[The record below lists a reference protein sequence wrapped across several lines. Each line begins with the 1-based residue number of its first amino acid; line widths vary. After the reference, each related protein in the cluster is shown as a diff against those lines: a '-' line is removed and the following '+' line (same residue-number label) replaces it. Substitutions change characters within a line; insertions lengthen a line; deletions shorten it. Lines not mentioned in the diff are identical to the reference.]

1 MVSPLRAGVVGVG
14 YFGRFHARH
23 YALNPDVT
31 LAAVVDADPARAQPI
46 ADEHGCEILSD
57 PADLVGKVDLVSIAV
72 PTPLHHRTAKLLL
85 SAGIHCLIEKP
96 ITSTLEEADELIAL
110 AEERS
115 LVLQV
120 GHIERFSAVYRALAA
135 RVHKPLFIESV
146 RAGPVR
152 ERANDV
158 DVVLDLMIHDIDIVA
173 GLAGAPIETIEAVG
187 TPVVNPTSDIAN
199 ARLTFAN
206 GVVATVTA
214 NRIGE
219 KVERVTRVFETD
231 RYTVCDFGQSVIYE
245 FDRTGDLAR
254 DGLAAV
260 STQAHEIER
269 EDSLANEIAHFIG
282 CVSTGERP
290 LVDGRVG
297 REALEI
303 AQGVMQ
309 SVEDRLRRYGTAGV
323 ETRTYETVREAPD
336 SL

>member
-31 LAAVVDADPARAQPI
+31 LAAVVDADRTRAQAI
-46 ADEHGCEILSD
+46 ADEHGCEVFTD
-57 PADLVGKVDLVSIAV
+57 PADLVGRVDLVSIAV
-72 PTPLHHRTAKLLL
+72 PTPYHHRTARMLL

-96 ITSTLEEADELIAL
+96 ITSTLEEADDLIAL
-110 AEERS
+110 SDAKG

-120 GHIERFSAVYRALAA
+120 GHIERFSAVYRALAS
-135 RVHKPLFIESV
+135 RVRKPLFIESV
-146 RAGPVR
+146 RTGPVR

-219 KVERVTRVFETD
+219 KVERITRVFEQD
-231 RYTVCDFGQSVIYE
+231 RYTVCDFGQSAIFE
-245 FDRTGDLAR
+245 FDRTGDLQT

-260 STQAHEIER
+260 RTQGHEIDR
-269 EDSLANEIAHFIG
+269 EDSLANEIAHFVG
-282 CVSTGERP
+282 CVRDGTRP
-290 LVDGRVG
+290 MVDGRVG

-303 AQGVMQ
+303 AQGVME
-309 SVEDRLRRYGTAGV
+309 SVEGRLGRYVGADASSVPGAA
-323 ETRTYETVREAPD
+323 RMAPEI
-336 SL
+336 L

>member
-31 LAAVVDADPARAQPI
+31 LAAVVDADRTRAQAI
-46 ADEHGCEILSD
+46 ADEHGCEVFTD
-57 PADLVGKVDLVSIAV
+57 PADLVGRVDLVSIAV
-72 PTPLHHRTAKLLL
+72 PTPYHHRTARMLL

-96 ITSTLEEADELIAL
+96 ITSTLEEADDLIAV
-110 AEERS
+110 ADAQG

-120 GHIERFSAVYRALAA
+120 GHIERFSAVYRALAS
-135 RVHKPLFIESV
+135 RVRKPLFIESV
-146 RAGPVR
+146 RTGPVR

-187 TPVVNPTSDIAN
+187 TPVVNPTADIAN
-199 ARLTFAN
+199 ARLTFTN

-219 KVERVTRVFETD
+219 KVERITRVFEQD
-231 RYTVCDFGQSVIYE
+231 RYTVCDFGQSAIFE
-245 FDRTGDLAR
+245 FDRTGDLET

-260 STQAHEIER
+260 RTQGHEIER
-269 EDSLANEIAHFIG
+269 EDSLANEIAHFVG
-282 CVSTGERP
+282 CVRDGSRP
-290 LVDGRVG
+290 MVDGRVG

-303 AQGVMQ
+303 AQGVME
-309 SVEDRLRRYGTAGV
+309 SVQGRLGRFAGAGPV
-323 ETRTYETVREAPD
+323 APSGEARTAPD
-336 SL
+336 IL

>member
-31 LAAVVDADPARAQPI
+31 LAAVVDADRTRAQAI
-46 ADEHGCEILSD
+46 ADEHGCEVFTD
-57 PADLVGKVDLVSIAV
+57 PADLVGRVDMVSIAV
-72 PTPLHHRTAKLLL
+72 PTPYHHRTARMLL

-96 ITSTLEEADELIAL
+96 ITSTLEEADDLIAL
-110 AEERS
+110 ADARG

-135 RVHKPLFIESV
+135 RVRKPLFIESV
-146 RAGPVR
+146 RTGPVR

-173 GLAGAPIETIEAVG
+173 GLAGAPIESIEAVG

-199 ARLTFAN
+199 ARLTFTN

-219 KVERVTRVFETD
+219 KVERITRVFEQD
-231 RYTVCDFGQSVIYE
+231 RYTVCDFGQSAIFE
-245 FDRTGDLAR
+245 FDRTGDLQT

-260 STQAHEIER
+260 RTQAHEIER
-269 EDSLANEIAHFIG
+269 EDSLANEITHFVG
-282 CVSTGERP
+282 CVRTGARP
-290 LVDGRVG
+290 MVDGRVG

-303 AQGVMQ
+303 AQGVME
-309 SVEDRLRRYGTAGV
+309 SVEGRLGRFALPGHTPPPVNGRS
-323 ETRTYETVREAPD
+323 APEI
-336 SL
+336 L